1 VLTHLPP
8 GADRARAR
16 ALAEGPFGGEVDL
29 PQGRSFEIGSTV
41 RHAVVAFVRGRSVM
55 QALDRFA

>member
-8 GADRARAR
+8 GADRAKAR

-29 PQGRSFEIGSTV
+29 AAQGRTFEIEPPP
-41 RHAVVAFVRGRSVM
+41 
-55 QALDRFA
+55 